1 MKRRVKQTVV
11 LLLIVTATAAIT
23 WTVRVRAAAT
33 EPAAQDP
40 VVGYLGT
47 PGDER
52 ADIAHHDPAFDQ
64 DLKRLRAAV
73 EDARTTL
80 AALLEKPDASDK
92 AIRDQV
98 EVVITANA
106 ALQRRVME
114 HVLAIRDHLTPVQQ
128 QRLLNLCAQGLRQGP
143 GWDRA
148 RDGTGGMGW
157 GPPDGNR
164 GAGTGPGMG
173 RGFRG
178 GRGPTTKTIK

>member
-1 MKRRVKQTVV
+1 MKKHIKQTVV
-11 LLLIVTATAAIT
+11 LLLIVTATAAVT

-33 EPAAQDP
+33 APVAQDP
-40 VVGYLGT
+40 VVGYLGASGRE
-47 PGDER
+47 P
-52 ADIAHHDPAFDQ
+52 ADITRHDPAFDQ

-114 HVLAIRDHLTPVQQ
+114 HVLAIRDHLTPAQ
-128 QRLLNLCAQGLRQGP
+128 QRMLLNLCAQGLRQGP
-143 GWDRA
+143 GWGWR
-148 RDGTGGMGW
+148 RGTSGMGG

-164 GAGTGPGMG
+164 GAGNGPGMG

-178 GRGPTTKTIK
+178 GRAATTRAVE